1 MNTYK
6 YYLEKNSYNPK
17 SINTYQ
23 RSRIRFEKWCITN
36 GTTPETI
43 DYKTFLEYI
52 KHLRKGALKPIT
64 LKTYVSNLKIYF
76 DYLVAE
82 NHRRQNII
90 KDLNIKGVQKTII
103 KNFLELEELYYS
115 YNEKQSTLL
124 AKKRNKIII
133 GLLVYQGLNTRDLQ
147 LLEVENIQL
156 YKGKSPY
163 QAPRKAIPET
173 SS

>member
-1 MNTYK
+1 M
-6 YYLEKNSYNPK
+6 
-17 SINTYQ
+17 
-23 RSRIRFEKWCITN
+23 
-36 GTTPETI
+36 
-43 DYKTFLEYI
+43 
-52 KHLRKGALKPIT
+52 
-64 LKTYVSNLKIYF
+64 KTYVSNLKIYF